1 MQKRT
6 FLRGA
11 LSAAFI
17 LSTPF
22 ILAGCGD
29 EKPAAAAGKPDT
41 AKALG
46 QTKIRV
52 GVTAGPHADIVAK
65 AAEVAKTHGLEVEVV
80 EFSDYVTPDISLNDG
95 ALDAAVYQH
104 EPFLRNFN
112 EQKGTKLAVAGHAV
126 VQPMGIYSKR
136 IHALEDIKTG
146 AAVAIPNDPSNGG
159 RALILCEEA
168 GLIKLREGL
177 KGEPL
182 VHDIV
187 ENPRGLRFIE
197 LEAAQ
202 LPLSL
207 EDVDAA
213 FIPMNYVVS
222 SGLSP
227 EKDGFYF
234 ERLDAPY
241 ALIVIAAREDNVKN
255 PEIATFVESYRSA
268 ETAAFVREKFRGTIL
283 PSWTTEKRNADDG
296 EKKSAS

>member
-22 ILAGCGD
+22 ILTGCGD
-29 EKPAAAAGKPDT
+29 EKPAAAAGNPDT

-46 QTKIRV
+46 KTKIRV

-80 EFSDYVTPDISLNDG
+80 EFSDYVTPDISLSDG

-136 IHALEDIKTG
+136 IIRSKTSRRVRPLPFRTTLRT
-146 AAVAIPNDPSNGG
+146 AAVRSSFAKKPVLSSCAMASRGNPS
-159 RALILCEEA
+159 C
-168 GLIKLREGL
+168 
-177 KGEPL
+177 
-182 VHDIV
+182 
-187 ENPRGLRFIE
+187 
-197 LEAAQ
+197 
-202 LPLSL
+202 
-207 EDVDAA
+207 
-213 FIPMNYVVS
+213 
-222 SGLSP
+222 
-227 EKDGFYF
+227 
-234 ERLDAPY
+234 
-241 ALIVIAAREDNVKN
+241 
-255 PEIATFVESYRSA
+255 
-268 ETAAFVREKFRGTIL
+268 TI
-283 PSWTTEKRNADDG
+283 
-296 EKKSAS
+296 